1 MKHRYTVIIE
11 PQGGNTDV
19 SIAHAM
25 AELAAFTKLHPPPAL
40 PPKPKRGKRNSP
52 DETLKEKNHASA

>member
-19 SIAHAM
+19 SISHAM
-25 AELAAFTKLHPPPAL
+25 AELAAFTKLHPPP
-40 PPKPKRGKRNSP
+40 PPPPRKTKKRGKR
-52 DETLKEKNHASA
+52 